1 MRVQNCRSP
10 PHPRLL
16 RRGQIIC
23 MNRRSFTHGANE
35 NMGVPGS
42 QPPTERLGQSQQML
56 NLTQKPTSQMN
67 LSLRCIGCLLWCLTG
82 CTLFSAQEVIHLK
95 EAVDFTR
102 HKTRS
107 NDGWD
112 ALTSRSPCRMARWCG
127 CIRFGR
133 IPVGISMVREPGI
146 ATSIACFSMKGPF
159 SVSGDITAVER
170 G

>member
-1 MRVQNCRSP
+1 MRGQNCRSP

-16 RRGQIIC
+16 LRGQIIC

-42 QPPTERLGQSQQML
+42 QPPTERLAQSQQML

-95 EAVDFTR
+95 EAVRLHETQDEVQRRLGRPHFTKPLPNGQMVWVYQVWTNTGEDLNGPRTRYCDLYRLLFDERAILRQWR
-102 HKTRS
+102 HHS
-107 NDGWD
+107 
-112 ALTSRSPCRMARWCG
+112 C
-127 CIRFGR
+127 
-133 IPVGISMVREPGI
+133 
-146 ATSIACFSMKGPF
+146 
-159 SVSGDITAVER
+159 
-170 G
+170 

>member
-1 MRVQNCRSP
+1 MTRKRLTRSASRVLKDAQAGMRVQNCRSP

-42 QPPTERLGQSQQML
+42 QPPTERLAQSQQML

-95 EAVDFTR
+95 EAV
-102 HKTRS
+102 
-107 NDGWD
+107 
-112 ALTSRSPCRMARWCG
+112 TSRDTRRGPTT
-127 CIRFGR
+127 
-133 IPVGISMVREPGI
+133 VGTPSLHEAPAEWPDGV
-146 ATSIACFSMKGPF
+146 
-159 SVSGDITAVER
+159 SVSGLDEYR
-170 G
+170 